1 MKLLGSAKKDADK
14 DKDGEDVPKLESVE
28 IVLVPCNLVNNSYQ
42 KASKVLSTFVP
53 NKKFGQLITI
63 LSDSLAMLKT
73 TSAEFQSVELWFTD
87 QNNRPLE
94 TEDSINITQ
103 ILGKDYKNEIFSRTE
118 IYKIR

>member
-63 LSDSLAMLKT
+63 LSDSLEMLKT